1 MNSKDFQ
8 LPGAAGGLPIGRSA
22 GFIQGLLL
30 MLGSCLP
37 VMGAVLI
44 APVLPRMMF
53 HFSDVSN
60 VALLVPLALTAPA
73 LMVGLT
79 APFAGAIV
87 DKLGRK
93 RLLLFALV
101 LYAVTGV
108 APLWLDSLYQIV
120 ASRVL
125 LGVAEAAIMTSCTTL
140 IGDYFDGARRARYL
154 AQQTIWASMSATVFF
169 AVGGIMGEAGWRTP
183 FWVYAA
189 AFSLVPMMA
198 LYLWEP
204 IRSAT
209 AQAVSNAPSLEAFP
223 WRPMTLICLLTLLGA
238 IAFYLLP
245 VHLGFVL
252 EAGGNASPKLIGMAM
267 GIGSLAT
274 VFGAFLFR
282 YLARYGVAVL
292 LAVSYAT
299 LGLGFVLVVRA
310 ETYNDVVVGVIV
322 AGFGSGVLLPSL
334 VTWMMAKLSF
344 EHRGRGTGAFMA
356 SFFIGQFICPLVVLG
371 VAGIT
376 GGGLTSSINVFGWTF
391 LGLAAVAIGVSL
403 NRRFVSRDLDGHV
416 NKEEA
421 A

>member
-1 MNSKDFQ
+1 MNTGDFQ
-8 LPGAAGGLPIGRSA
+8 LPGDRGRLPDDRIA

-44 APVLPRMMF
+44 APVLPRIVS
-53 HFSDVSN
+53 HFAHVPN
-60 VALLVPLALTAPA
+60 VALWAPLALTAPA

-87 DKLGRK
+87 DRLGRK

-101 LYAVTGV
+101 LYAVTGL
-108 APLWLDSLYQIV
+108 APLWLESLHRIV
-120 ASRVL
+120 ASRVAM
-125 LGVAEAAIMTSCTTL
+125 GVAEAAIMTCCTTL

-169 AVGGIMGEAGWRTP
+169 AVGGLMGEAGWRTP

-189 AFSLVPMMA
+189 AFFLLPMMA
-198 LYLWEP
+198 FYLWEP
-204 IRSAT
+204 VRSAAART
-209 AQAVSNAPSLEAFP
+209 EREAPGSAAFP
-223 WRPMTLICLLTLLGA
+223 WKPMTLICVLTLLGA

-252 EAGGNASPKLIGMAM
+252 EARGYASPRLIGLAM

-274 VFGAFLFR
+274 VLGAFLFR
-282 YLARYGVAVL
+282 YLARRGVPAL
-292 LAVSYAT
+292 LAISYAT
-299 LGLGFVLVVRA
+299 LGLGFVLVARA
-310 ETYNDVVVGVIV
+310 QTYNEIV
-322 AGFGSGVLLPSL
+322 AGMVVSGFGAGIILPSL

-344 EHRGRGTGAFMA
+344 EHRGRGTGAFLA
-356 SFFIGQFICPLVVLG
+356 SFFIGQFICPVVVLG
-371 VAGIT
+371 LGRVAG
-376 GGGLTSSINVFGWTF
+376 GLLGSVEVFGWTF
-391 LGLAAVAIGVSL
+391 LGLAVFAAGISLSRCFVPQGSNAAI
-403 NRRFVSRDLDGHV
+403 H
-416 NKEEA
+416 KEEA